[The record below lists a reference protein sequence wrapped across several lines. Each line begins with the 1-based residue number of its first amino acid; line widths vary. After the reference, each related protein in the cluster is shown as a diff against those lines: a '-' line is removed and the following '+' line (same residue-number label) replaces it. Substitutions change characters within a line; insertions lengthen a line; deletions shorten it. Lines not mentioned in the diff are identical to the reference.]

1 MFHTLT
7 YGAGSGRANAQP
19 AATLSAAQ
27 QPHIA
32 ALMQVRVLVGSALC
46 VLLVSLHGLNSW
58 KHDCILFLVHA
69 MCQLLLCWQF
79 W

>member
-1 MFHTLT
+1 MVVINLLRIFDNFT

-32 ALMQVRVLVGSALC
+32 ALMQVRVLSGFALF
-46 VLLVSLHGLNSW
+46 V
-58 KHDCILFLVHA
+58 
-69 MCQLLLCWQF
+69 
-79 W
+79 

>member
-1 MFHTLT
+1 MIVTCNLISIFHTFT

-32 ALMQVRVLVGSALC
+32 ALMQVRVLL
-46 VLLVSLHGLNSW
+46 VLPYV
-58 KHDCILFLVHA
+58 CCLFHCLG
-69 MCQLLLCWQF
+69 
-79 W
+79 

>member
-1 MFHTLT
+1 MVVTCNLIRIFHTFT

-32 ALMQVRVLVGSALC
+32 ALMQVCVLSGSALC
-46 VLLVSLHGLNSW
+46 VSLVSLPAFNS
-58 KHDCILFLVHA
+58 
-69 MCQLLLCWQF
+69 
-79 W
+79 